1 MNIQPSI
8 VNLPSNPDSPN
19 INPFQT
25 SSSNDDEDD
34 DMALGDEAAGGV
46 VENLSDEDGHVSRSI
61 NVSPSVDED
70 SDTQE
75 KPLTNSIDHNKQN
88 HINDDDEENDSDD
101 HPNSKNYS
109 SYNKQNTLR
118 NNMQNSSINDAIS
131 NSNFGSIIQSWLRD
145 LVELQPNR
153 YVYDRPWSK
162 SSRPWSLDKIQR
174 DIERFNRYND
184 YKNAIEVSKKM
195 LQNGIL
201 DYHYYAEY
209 LVETLRICSKSY
221 LKLQDYLHCIQY
233 ATEAL
238 QYNRNDDDTLIYRAK
253 GFENDKW

>member
-195 LQNGIL
+195 LQNGVL
-201 DYHYYAEY
+201 DYHYYAECIA
-209 LVETLRICSKSY
+209 ETLIICAHAY
-221 LKLQDYLHCIQY
+221 LKLFDYSHAIQY
-233 ATEAL
+233 ASEAL
-238 QYNRNDDDTLIYRAK
+238 QYNKNDGNPLMYRGKA
-253 GFENDKW
+253 FENEKL